1 MKGSFAVG
9 RSGFVAHPPA
19 FLPTISAAPERLP
32 RASRALHRL
41 LMPASP
47 RRNLASKPFPW
58 AKFPIGLF
66 VLGMLAVT
74 QAALAAGS
82 PSVSIKTNYYVVGG
96 TNVMLIHHSMFVA
109 RPFAATNAFDALT
122 LWTLRADYQFR
133 PSGGSWVLHNPRI
146 NLSVTVTLPRWIP
159 SLPVSPELIQTW
171 NVFLTNLTTH
181 EAGHVKIACEAA
193 EEVQR
198 RLEAMPKYATASDAR
213 RAAEVMVNE

>member
-1 MKGSFAVG
+1 
-9 RSGFVAHPPA
+9 
-19 FLPTISAAPERLP
+19 
-32 RASRALHRL
+32 
-41 LMPASP
+41 
-47 RRNLASKPFPW
+47 
-58 AKFPIGLF
+58 
-66 VLGMLAVT
+66 MLAVT

-146 NLSVTVTLPRWIP
+146 ILSVTVTLPRWIP
-159 SLPVSPELIQTW
+159 GLPVSPDLIQTW
-171 NVFLTNLTTH
+171 NVYLTNLTIH
-181 EAGHVKIACEAA
+181 EAGHVRIGCEAA

-198 RLEAMPKYATASDAR
+198 RLEAMPGSATAPDAN
-213 RAAEVMVNE
+213 RAAEAIVNAVIHEFRAREREYDRLTGHGRSQGAVLRAPRPTGSPRKT